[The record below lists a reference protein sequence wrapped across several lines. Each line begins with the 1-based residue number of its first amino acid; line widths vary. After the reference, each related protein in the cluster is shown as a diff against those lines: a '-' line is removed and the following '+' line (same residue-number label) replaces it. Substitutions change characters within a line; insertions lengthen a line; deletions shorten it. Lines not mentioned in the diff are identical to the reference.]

1 MTEAKILWVPVT
13 ERMPTEKDAD
23 PQRCVL
29 AWHVYQGMM
38 VTGWHQING
47 NQFIT
52 HWATPRGPEEGIVND
67 REQ

>member
-1 MTEAKILWVPVT
+1 MREVTIQWVPVT

-29 AWHVYQGMM
+29 AWHVYQGVM
-38 VTGWHQING
+38 VTGWHQIDG

-52 HWATPRGPEEGIVND
+52 HWATPRGPEEGT
-67 REQ
+67 

>member
-1 MTEAKILWVPVT
+1 MREVTIQWVPVT

-29 AWHVYQGMM
+29 VWHAYQGVM

-52 HWATPRGPEEGIVND
+52 HWATPRGPEGE
-67 REQ
+67 E